1 MDVWYS
7 NCQIVWAFLGPGSS
21 NESTKT
27 AATLLQWYVTEIDRS
42 SLECNFPISKH
53 KIIRAMWDKGCFSI
67 LAAQLLRTGKSPSP
81 PSSPLGGSSL
91 PRPQNRC
98 NKLRAHG
105 PIPYFQD
112 RHCVAYQSH
121 KTSINIPW
129 NIQNAWRKKN
139 PVVVSYIP
147 TAQAAMS
154 GAASTCAVT
163 DSSMRTPSA
172 FLRRI
177 FFHRIYGRFM
187 ENVETKGKKF
197 GENHGKMRKW
207 STAMVKG
214 GRLIAMGHVIGG
226 RPFYRWLSRLH
237 IYIYIYVYILYILV
251 GGFNPSEK
259 SESQLGWWFP
269 IYGKIKFMFQ
279 TTNQYIYIMFSFRYI
294 NIIT

>member
-147 TAQAAMS
+147 TARLPCRAPPALAPS
-154 GAASTCAVT
+154 
-163 DSSMRTPSA
+163 RTPA
-172 FLRRI
+172 CVRPPLFCDG
-177 FFHRIYGRFM
+177 FFSTEFM
-187 ENVETKGKKF
+187 AVSWKMWKRKGKNSGKIM
-197 GENHGKMRKW
+197 GRCENDQQPW
-207 STAMVKG
+207 WKG
-214 GRLIAMGHVIGG
+214 G
-226 RPFYRWLSRLH
+226 
-237 IYIYIYVYILYILV
+237 
-251 GGFNPSEK
+251 
-259 SESQLGWWFP
+259 GWSLWV
-269 IYGKIKFMFQ
+269 M
-279 TTNQYIYIMFSFRYI
+279 S
-294 NIIT
+294 